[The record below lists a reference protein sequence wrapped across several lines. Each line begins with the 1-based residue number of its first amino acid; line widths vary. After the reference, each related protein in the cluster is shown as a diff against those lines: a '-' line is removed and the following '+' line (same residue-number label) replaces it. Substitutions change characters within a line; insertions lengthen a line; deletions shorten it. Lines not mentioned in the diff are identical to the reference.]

1 MDMSPR
7 LKVASRHQGLPLDC
21 YFSPVAP
28 LLFMA
33 LLLSSVKMMLPRVPL
48 VALQGGL
55 QYS

>member
-7 LKVASRHQGLPLDC
+7 LKVASSYQGLPLDC
-21 YFSPVAP
+21 YFSPVAL

-33 LLLSSVKMMLPRVPL
+33 LLLGSVKMMLPRVPL

-55 QYS
+55 QYN